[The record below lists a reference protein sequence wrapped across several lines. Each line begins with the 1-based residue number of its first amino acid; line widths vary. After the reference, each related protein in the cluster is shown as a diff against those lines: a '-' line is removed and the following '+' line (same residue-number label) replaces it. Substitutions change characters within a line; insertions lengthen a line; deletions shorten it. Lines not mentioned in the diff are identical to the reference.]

1 MCGSQKKNSVFARR
15 PSWLTLKEFSLF
27 TPTFHPFQEG
37 GGGPIIIHQEAISFS
52 LRSFILL
59 QEGGHITRQEAVSM
73 IPPLLLDVK
82 PHHRVMDL
90 CAAPGSKT
98 AQIIEQ
104 LHGAT
109 GFGIPEGFVVANDA
123 DNKRCYLLV
132 HQVTS

>member
-1 MCGSQKKNSVFARR
+1 
-15 PSWLTLKEFSLF
+15 
-27 TPTFHPFQEG
+27 
-37 GGGPIIIHQEAISFS
+37 
-52 LRSFILL
+52 
-59 QEGGHITRQEAVSM
+59 M

-98 AQIIEQ
+98 SQIIEQ
-104 LHGAT
+104 LHGDT

-132 HQVTS
+132 HQVNISVDGRRSTGSPF